1 MRETQMKE
9 AKQQMKE
16 KAKELA
22 KARSATG
29 KSRLGGAMA
38 VSFFA
43 IPIWHILP
51 VYELN
56 HFRLLVVVAV
66 FLVACLPRL
75 VPPHRAHYQ
84 QLIQL
89 KNQNQSVLQRA
100 VV

>member
-38 VSFFA
+38 VSFFRFHDLA
-43 IPIWHILP
+43 YNMPHILH
-51 VYELN
+51 VHKLD
-56 HFRLLVVVAV
+56 HFIKMILGHWWWWQCPWWHV
-66 FLVACLPRL
+66 FCVWFRIIGCIA
-75 VPPHRAHYQ
+75 
-84 QLIQL
+84 
-89 KNQNQSVLQRA
+89 NS
-100 VV
+100 

>member
-38 VSFFA
+38 VSFFL
-43 IPIWHILP
+43 IHEL
-51 VYELN
+51 VY
-56 HFRLLVVVAV
+56 FT
-66 FLVACLPRL
+66 C
-75 VPPHRAHYQ
+75 
-84 QLIQL
+84 
-89 KNQNQSVLQRA
+89 S
-100 VV
+100 

>member
-38 VSFFA
+38 VSVFNFM
-43 IPIWHILP
+43 IWHILH
-51 VYELN
+51 VHGLN
-56 HFRLLVVVAV
+56 HFT
-66 FLVACLPRL
+66 
-75 VPPHRAHYQ
+75 
-84 QLIQL
+84 
-89 KNQNQSVLQRA
+89 
-100 VV
+100 

>member
-38 VSFFA
+38 VSFFSFT
-43 IPIWHILP
+43 IWHI
-51 VYELN
+51 
-56 HFRLLVVVAV
+56 
-66 FLVACLPRL
+66 
-75 VPPHRAHYQ
+75 
-84 QLIQL
+84 
-89 KNQNQSVLQRA
+89 
-100 VV
+100 